1 MIRRETERALRKIAP
16 LDGQNANAAWVNY
29 VLSDGEER
37 ELAGDLIDLLLWQ
50 RASKTF
56 RPGIWLEPPAPSLS
70 VAPYRFGTIIYPP
83 EKLYGQFGLREDE
96 WLRHVLITG
105 MTGAGKTTLAFHML
119 RELRRHGKPF
129 LVLDWKRNYRD
140 LVQLPEF
147 HDLQVFTLGSRGNTF
162 HFNPLLPPPGTSA
175 GEWLMKL
182 IDVIKHA
189 YFVGEG
195 VEFLLRKAL
204 DWVYRRCGYF
214 DGETTAVPNFFL
226 IRSYITKLS
235 VTGRMSLWKAST
247 MRVVEALCFPH
258 GLGPIAN
265 SEQNFD
271 HQRILNAS
279 VVLELDGLADSDKVF
294 LSEALIL
301 WLYEFRKLE
310 GKRETLKHALLIEE
324 GHHILS
330 AKKEQSEGAE
340 TIMET
345 CLRQIREFGE
355 AVIVIDQEPSKLSNS
370 IKANTYTK
378 ITFNLGNGKDLLD
391 MANAMGLDTEQRDC
405 IQLLE
410 IGHAVVR
417 LSGRFFEPVHVGFP
431 MIPLEKGASSTNKR
445 TIGHQ

>member
-1 MIRRETERALRKIAP
+1 MIHRETEHTLRKIAP
-16 LDGQNANAAWVNY
+16 LDRRNADAAWLNY
-29 VLSDGEER
+29 IVSDGEDR

-50 RASKTF
+50 RAAKTF
-56 RPGIWLEPPAPSLS
+56 RPGIWLEPPSPALS
-70 VAPYRFGTIIYPP
+70 DGQYKLGTVIYPP
-83 EKLYGQFGLREDE
+83 GKPYASFGLREDE
-96 WLRHVLITG
+96 WLKHILITG

-119 RELRRHGKPF
+119 RELRRHNKPF

-140 LVQLPEF
+140 LIQLPQF
-147 HDLQVFTLGSRGNTF
+147 HDLQVFTMEGGQHPFR
-162 HFNPLLPPPGTSA
+162 FNPLLPPPGTGA

-214 DGETTAVPNFFL
+214 DGAPTAVPNFQLVKSF
-226 IRSYITKLS
+226 IMKLS
-235 VTGRMSLWKAST
+235 AGGRMSLWKAST
-247 MRVVEALCFPH
+247 IRVVEALCFPH
-258 GLGPIAN
+258 GLGPVVN
-265 SEQNFD
+265 TEEPFNHQNF
-271 HQRILNAS
+271 LS
-279 VVLELDGLADSDKVF
+279 SPVVLELDVLADSDKVF

-310 GKRETLKHALLIEE
+310 GKRETFKHALVIEE

-330 AKKEQSEGAE
+330 AKKEQTEGAE

-378 ITFNLGNGKDLLD
+378 ITFNLGNGKDVLEI
-391 MANAMGLDTEQRDC
+391 ANAMGLNDEQRDC
-405 IQLLE
+405 IKMLE
-410 IGHAVVR
+410 TGHAIVS
-417 LSGRFFEPVHVGFP
+417 LGGRFFEPVHVGFP
-431 MIPLEKGASSTNKR
+431 MIDIRKGER
-445 TIGHQ
+445 TR